1 MASHGEMLRSV
12 IQLHRE
18 FKVSEILLELPSQK
32 KKFYLQFCIDI
43 LTVPHKMVC
52 RILTRII
59 ATSIT
64 WLCRLHFLDLSGS
77 WE

>member
-18 FKVSEILLELPSQK
+18 FKGSEILLELPCQK
-32 KKFYLQFCIDI
+32 QKFYLHFCIDI

-52 RILTRII
+52 
-59 ATSIT
+59 IT
-64 WLCRLHFLDLSGS
+64 
-77 WE
+77 